1 MTIDREARPLYRLPD
16 LIAADPGKQVVVV
29 EGEKCADAYAA
40 AFPDAVVTTW
50 VGSADWD
57 ELQADWSPVYGR
69 RVALVADGNEQGR
82 VIMLRI
88 SQHLQ
93 GYCPPIQVA
102 YTPDLPEGERNVSDW
117 IAVGGPAEA
126 TKRIAEYSKIAHRP
140 TKQERASQEWNKGGG
155 WAPPD
160 DIGDNPHFEILG
172 SSGSLVVAALANSQI
187 EYLSRG
193 SMTQPSTLI
202 SLADINFWLSL
213 IPSDTLS
220 PKYTQHLGSALLR
233 AAERRGPIDMSKVVG
248 RGAFWDHGKLY
259 WNLGDKLL
267 VDGAEKPLKDHKGT
281 FRPLGGPPLRLDAQA
296 ATDAEKRA
304 LCEAALEYRWASP
317 LDCKRF
323 MGWLVTSLMGG
334 ALEWRPHV
342 WLAAPAE
349 RGKSYLLKKIAPRI
363 LGPALVKMADPTEPG
378 VARSVA
384 SDSLPIILEE
394 AEPGKNWTEATMTL
408 IRIAAGEDGSRVRA
422 VGMSGVQIFNPR
434 FSALLSSTTVLNMS
448 DADDSR
454 IAMIELSPR
463 RVDDWEKV
471 DAGIQKALAAADRF
485 RTSIVLDTAMLA
497 SETRKLSSRLIADGM
512 ATRKAL
518 ITAALSVAWQWWSG
532 TSDVLLSESDTE
544 EPRENDAVM
553 LLRKILSLRLRTD
566 AAGDRSMLMILS
578 ADPQSPLCAD
588 YGVRLKDADLL
599 IAPKNPG
606 LLAKLR
612 PTHWRRVNIG
622 KALCQIE
629 GVEMMT
635 HSPRFGGARMRALR
649 IPRAVLDDLGFDL
662 DGGDEED
669 PQQEV
674 PF

>member
-1 MTIDREARPLYRLPD
+1 
-16 LIAADPGKQVVVV
+16 
-29 EGEKCADAYAA
+29 
-40 AFPDAVVTTW
+40 
-50 VGSADWD
+50 
-57 ELQADWSPVYGR
+57 
-69 RVALVADGNEQGR
+69 
-82 VIMLRI
+82 
-88 SQHLQ
+88 
-93 GYCPPIQVA
+93 
-102 YTPDLPEGERNVSDW
+102 
-117 IAVGGPAEA
+117 
-126 TKRIAEYSKIAHRP
+126 
-140 TKQERASQEWNKGGG
+140 
-155 WAPPD
+155 
-160 DIGDNPHFEILG
+160 
-172 SSGSLVVAALANSQI
+172 
-187 EYLSRG
+187 
-193 SMTQPSTLI
+193 
-202 SLADINFWLSL
+202 
-213 IPSDTLS
+213 
-220 PKYTQHLGSALLR
+220 
-233 AAERRGPIDMSKVVG
+233 MSKVVG

-267 VDGAEKPLKDHKGT
+267 VDGAEKPLKDHVGT
-281 FRPLGGPPLRLDAQA
+281 FRPLGGPPIRLDAQTA
-296 ATDAEKRA
+296 SDAEKRA
-304 LCEAALEYRWASP
+304 LCDAVLQYRWASP

-334 ALEWRPHV
+334 ALDWRPHV
-342 WLAAPAE
+342 LAGRAGRTRKELPPKGDCAPHT
-349 RGKSYLLKKIAPRI
+349 RPC
-363 LGPALVKMADPTEPG
+363 LGENGRPYR
-378 VARSVA
+378 ARS
-384 SDSLPIILEE
+384 SPLRGQRFFCRSSSRNRKPD
-394 AEPGKNWTEATMTL
+394 KNWTEATMTL
-408 IRIAAGEDGSRVRA
+408 IRIAAGGDGSRVRA

-434 FSALLSSTTVLNMS
+434 FSALLSSTTVLDMN

-485 RTSIVLDTAMLA
+485 RTSIVLDTAMLV
-497 SETRKLSSRLIADGM
+497 SETRKLSAELIAGGM

-518 ITAALSVAWQWWSG
+518 ITAALSVAWRWWSG
-532 TSDVLLSESDTE
+532 SSDVLLSESDTE
-544 EPRENDAVM
+544 EPRENDAAM
-553 LLRKILSLRLRTD
+553 LLRKILSLRLRAET
-566 AAGDRSMLMILS
+566 AGDRSMLMILS

-662 DGGDEED
+662 DGGDGEED

-674 PF
+674 SFLRKAR

>member
-1 MTIDREARPLYRLPD
+1 M
-16 LIAADPGKQVVVV
+16 
-29 EGEKCADAYAA
+29 
-40 AFPDAVVTTW
+40 
-50 VGSADWD
+50 SS
-57 ELQADWSPVYGR
+57 QADWSPVYGR
-69 RVALVADGNEQGR
+69 RVALVANGNERGR

-88 SQHLQ
+88 CEHLH

-102 YTPDLPEGERNVSDW
+102 YTPDLPEKERTVSDW
-117 IAVGGPAEA
+117 IAIGGPAEA

-140 TKQERASQEWNKGGG
+140 AKKESAAKEWTKG
-155 WAPPD
+155 WTPPD
-160 DIGDNPHFEILG
+160 DIGNNSHFEILG
-172 SSGSLVVAALANSQI
+172 SSGNLVVAALANSQI

-233 AAERRGPIDMSKVVG
+233 AADRRGPIDMSKVVG

-267 VDGAEKPLKDHKGT
+267 VRRGREAGSRITLAPSGPLVALRFDWTHRRLRTPRSGHSAMRFSNIDG
-281 FRPLGGPPLRLDAQA
+281 RR
-296 ATDAEKRA
+296 
-304 LCEAALEYRWASP
+304 P

-334 ALEWRPHV
+334 ALDWRPHV

-349 RGKSYLLKKIAPRI
+349 RGKSYLLKEIAPRI

-378 VARSVA
+378 VARSAA

-394 AEPGKNWTEATMTL
+394 SEPDKNWTEATMTL
-408 IRIAAGEDGSRVRA
+408 IRIAAGGDGSRVRA

-434 FSALLSSTTVLNMS
+434 FSALLSSTTVLDMN

-485 RTSIVLDTAMLA
+485 RTSIVLDTAMLV
-497 SETRKLSSRLIADGM
+497 SETRKLSAELIAGGM

-518 ITAALSVAWQWWSG
+518 ITAALSVAWRWWSG
-532 TSDVLLSESDTE
+532 SSDVLLSESDTE
-544 EPRENDAVM
+544 EPRENDAAM
-553 LLRKILSLRLRTD
+553 LLRKILSLRLRAET
-566 AAGDRSMLMILS
+566 AGDRSMLMILS

-662 DGGDEED
+662 DGGDGEED

-674 PF
+674 PFLK

>member
-1 MTIDREARPLYRLPD
+1 MTIDRESRQLYRLPD

-29 EGEKCADAYAA
+29 KGEKCADAYAA
-40 AFPDAVVTTW
+40 AFPDAAVTTW
-50 VGSADWD
+50 LGGADWD

-69 RVALVADGNEQGR
+69 SVVLVADGNERGR

-88 SQHLQ
+88 SEHLH
-93 GYCPPIQVA
+93 GYCPKIQLA

-117 IAVGGPAEA
+117 IDIGGPAEA
-126 TKRIAEYSKIAHRP
+126 TKRIAEYSKIDHRP
-140 TKQERASQEWNKGGG
+140 AKKESAAKEWNN
-155 WAPPD
+155 
-160 DIGDNPHFEILG
+160 IGTNPHFEILG
-172 SSGSLVVAALANSQI
+172 FSGSLVVVALAAGQI
-187 EYLSRG
+187 EYLARG

-202 SLADINFWLSL
+202 SLADIDWWLSL

-220 PKYTQHLGSALLR
+220 PKFTQHLGSALLR
-233 AAERRGPIDMSKVVG
+233 AAERRGLIDMSKVVG

-281 FRPLGGPPLRLDAQA
+281 FRPLGGPPIRLDAQA
-296 ATDAEKRA
+296 ASDAEKRA
-304 LCEAALEYRWASP
+304 LCEAVLQYRWASP

-323 MGWLVTSLMGG
+323 LGWLVTSLIGG

-342 WLAAPAE
+342 WVAAPAE
-349 RGKSYLLKKIAPRI
+349 RGKSYLLKQIAPRI
-363 LGPALVKMADPTEPG
+363 LGPAVLKMADPTEPG
-378 VARSVA
+378 VARCAA

-394 AEPGKNWTEATMTL
+394 SEPDKNWTEATMTL
-408 IRIAAGEDGSRVRA
+408 VRIAAGGDGSRVRA

-471 DAGIQKALAAADRF
+471 DAGIQKALVAADRF
-485 RTSIVLDTAMLA
+485 RTSIVLDTAMLV
-497 SETRKLSSRLIADGM
+497 SETRKLSSELIAGGM

-518 ITAALSVAWQWWSG
+518 ITAALSTAWRWWSG

-544 EPRENDAVM
+544 DPRENDAVM
-553 LLRKILSLRLRTD
+553 LLRQILGLRLR
-566 AAGDRSMLMILS
+566 AYAGDRSMLRILS
-578 ADPQSPLCAD
+578 GDPQSALCAE

-599 IAPKNPG
+599 IAPKNSW
-606 LLAKLR
+606 LLAKLT
-612 PTHWRRVNIG
+612 PTRWRRVDIG

-629 GVEMMT
+629 GIEMMT
-635 HSPRFGGARMRALR
+635 HSPRFGGVRMRALR
-649 IPRAVLDDLGFDL
+649 IPGAVLDDLGFDL
-662 DGGDEED
+662 DSGDDED
-669 PQQEV
+669 PQQSEV